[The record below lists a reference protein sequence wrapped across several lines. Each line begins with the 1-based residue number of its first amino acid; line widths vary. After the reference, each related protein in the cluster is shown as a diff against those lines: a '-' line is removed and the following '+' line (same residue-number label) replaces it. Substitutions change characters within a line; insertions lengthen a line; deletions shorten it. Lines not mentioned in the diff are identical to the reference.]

1 MWGHGEFNIRGAR
14 FTIATFGTL
23 ERWREEWKPT
33 GRRTET
39 RTPSSKIYLRRS
51 TNSSYVDFRVNLVDV
66 KLEIDAIRAMEE
78 RKGGRKEEKKMWWI
92 ECIRNRFVLDGRTD
106 VVSRTLTPLF
116 FLPIVPNLYY
126 NSFRKSFVLLFKAGS
141 YVHIKRIEN
150 SKFCLTAIRIGVNL
164 LALMP
169 KLIFFDTGERTL
181 DLRTRIY
188 TRNMYIYILD
198 VYLY

>member
-1 MWGHGEFNIRGAR
+1 MNLIYAAHGSRLPR
-14 FTIATFGTL
+14 L
-23 ERWREEWKPT
+23 ERWNVGGRNGNRPGGGPRPELHLPRFIFDGPRTRPT
-33 GRRTET
+33 WIFELTLWT
-39 RTPSSKIYLRRS
+39 WNSRS
-51 TNSSYVDFRVNLVDV
+51 TRFARW
-66 KLEIDAIRAMEE
+66 KKEREEE
-78 RKGGRKEEKKMWWI
+78 RKKKKMWWI

-141 YVHIKRIEN
+141 YVHKRIKN

-164 LALMP
+164 LSLMP